1 MGPVQ
6 SSWIED
12 LGEGRNPEEVRVGNS
27 EGNRVEV
34 GVQSR
39 EVEVVQSLEVDAVQS
54 RLGSLGVEVG
64 DQAYLAAAAGVME
77 NR

>member
-1 MGPVQ
+1 MGLVQ

-39 EVEVVQSLEVDAVQS
+39 VEVVQSPEAEAVQS
-54 RLGSLGVEVG
+54 RLGSLGVEAG
-64 DQAYLAAAAGVME
+64 DQAYLAAAGEVME